1 MNSEVL
7 FVAEKVHD
15 PQNHAD
21 SARERTFL
29 VKSELEAFIGSTRRI
44 PLNDTSSTPPNHLT
58 KMVRQPAA
66 AARCARATLPQR
78 PPAQPLAEDPALI
91 AAAARESG
99 ACIAESCWTSR
110 RKYQY

>member
-44 PLNDTSSTPPNHLT
+44 PLNDTSSTPP
-58 KMVRQPAA
+58 AA
-66 AARCARATLPQR
+66 FVL
-78 PPAQPLAEDPALI
+78 
-91 AAAARESG
+91 
-99 ACIAESCWTSR
+99 
-110 RKYQY
+110 